1 MSSKIWLINLVL
13 AAVVMFFGLKA
24 YEVWSGEKMRPS
36 QTGSLKSPP
45 PWPEK
50 KIAKKSVLPES
61 DYGVIVSSS
70 LFHASRSETNS
81 QEQKKKQPVVERKA
95 DGKRLQTL
103 EWSYKNTNLYGVVIV
118 DDHREALIGEVP
130 AGTGRGTGERGVKRA
145 KVGDIVGRF
154 KVKEIKSTSVLL
166 TAEGHEWRVSLFDKD
181 KPKKRVQVKKND
193 GPIVIVGGSKTGS
206 IVKEAKVV
214 EKRRT
219 PKPAVSKK
227 KTLPKAQNKKRTI
240 PVPTDRSRTRK
251 R

>member
-24 YEVWSGEKMRPS
+24 YEVWSEEKTRPS
-36 QTGSLKSPP
+36 QTGSLKIPL
-45 PWPEK
+45 PWPGK
-50 KIAKKSVLPES
+50 KVEKKSVLPES
-61 DYGVIVSSS
+61 DYGVIVSSN
-70 LFHASRSETNS
+70 LFHVSRSES
-81 QEQKKKQPVVERKA
+81 KAQEQRKKQPAVSRKA

-145 KVGDIVGRF
+145 QVGDIVGRF

-166 TAEGHEWRVSLFDKD
+166 TAEGHEWRVSLFDKN
-181 KPKKRVQVKKND
+181 KPKKRAPIKKET
-193 GPIVIVGGSKTGS
+193 GPIVIVGGSKMKS
-206 IVKEAKVV
+206 VLVQAKAV
-214 EKRRT
+214 EKRRK

-227 KTLPKAQNKKRTI
+227 ETLPKDRNKKRAL
-240 PVPTDRSRTRK
+240 PVPTDRSKTRK

>member
-24 YEVWSGEKMRPS
+24 YEVWSGEKTTPS
-36 QTGSLKSPP
+36 QAGSLKTPP
-45 PWPEK
+45 PWAGKKVEK
-50 KIAKKSVLPES
+50 KTVLPES

-70 LFHASRSETNS
+70 LFSVSRSELKP
-81 QEQKKKQPVVERKA
+81 QEQRKKQPAVERKA
-95 DGKRLQTL
+95 DGRRLKTL

-130 AGTGRGTGERGVKRA
+130 AGTGTGTGERGVKRA

-154 KVKEIKSTSVLL
+154 KVKEIRATSVVL
-166 TAEGHEWRVSLFDKD
+166 TGGGHEWKVSLFDKD
-181 KPKKRVQVKKND
+181 KPKKRAQVKKDD

-206 IVKEAKVV
+206 IVKETKVV
-214 EKRRT
+214 ERRRT
-219 PKPAVSKK
+219 PKPAVSRKE
-227 KTLPKAQNKKRTI
+227 TLPKAQNKRRTI
-240 PVPTDRSRTRK
+240 PLPTDKSKTKK